1 MKNSIKGLDMKEL
14 MSWERDQVV
23 SLKTRAPNSTIKA
36 HLEALEHLYKQEEL
50 EYYYNPKEHVIS
62 QKREQL
68 HRKLFSLN
76 ELEVHQKQTKK
87 NKPKNHQRI
96 CFKRAIHI
104 RDVHEQIKRL
114 RQELT
119 ELHKLDEKRLK
130 V

>member
-1 MKNSIKGLDMKEL
+1 
-14 MSWERDQVV
+14 MSWQREQVV
-23 SLKTRAPNSTIKA
+23 SLKTRAPNNTIKA
-36 HLEALEHLYKQEEL
+36 HLEALEHLYKQEEQV
-50 EYYYNPKEHVIS
+50 YYTNPKEHVIS

-68 HRKLFSLN
+68 QRKLHLLN

-104 RDVHEQIKRL
+104 TETHSQIKRL